1 MITYYIH
8 KMSEENIFKVII
20 DTMIQCQHD
29 VTIEDKKIYAMQIIS
44 NLIPR
49 DTYNRY
55 EPFISLSID
64 FTKAIFKDRGILNGL
79 KSKKCI
85 KFKCY

>member
-49 DTYNRY
+49 ETYNRY

-64 FTKAIFKDRGILNGL
+64 LIKAIFKDHSLLNGL
-79 KSKKCI
+79 KSKKRMRFI
-85 KFKCY
+85 CY